1 MDDKAG
7 KLEATEYI
15 AVTLEEDG
23 RKLGEIMLPA
33 EAIEG
38 LSDHETTLYALA
50 AYRRLRA
57 AEQMLNRE
65 RIKAM
70 VTETMQGVLRALAE
84 GSAGVA
90 TLKITRLYLEQARQ
104 DAEETARLELIKPDA
119 FDAALTSFTKTLTQ
133 TFMEVLGGEKKT
145 TAEMLLWLWKHLIA
159 GALSEMEEEHGTEA
173 VTTMPDRQFDN
184 LLNQYLFERQDFK
197 ARTAELLLFFAE
209 DWAQMYVDAIDPGN
223 QSLAILRN
231 LLGLEPDTTDA
242 DPKGTI
248 TVNTDL
254 QGAMQVRAERFEDF
268 FSIPSGA
275 PYYALQE
282 IMATKDFHQLD
293 GIPWPTALIDKKSA
307 KGIAQL
313 RPAAMDENPLMA
325 PDEVDAWAKIMWR
338 TRDQLSDLDVDVMDS
353 LAAIYLQQ
361 TRQPGEDAVTVID
374 DILAMRGLKPKR
386 GGSGTRGGYTPKQR
400 QEAQAALAR
409 IQSIWLDMAEVDA
422 YEDTE
427 RGGRRRSRKTIQS
440 RPFVITDRMGQMR
453 LDGFMDV
460 ERFIFRP
467 GRVFAHYLHGPG
479 RQTALLN
486 AKILNFDP
494 YRETW
499 EKRLGRYLTNLWR
512 IRARSGAYME
522 PLRIQ
527 TLLKVV
533 DQELNSRRG
542 GWIRERLEKALDAL
556 LERGIINAWQYD
568 RWDEDTTQQRN
579 WFESWMQAT
588 VLIEP
593 PDEIQEHY
601 QELEQPTKAKALPA
615 TSKESLGTRLKARR
629 QQLGLT
635 QLQAAEELEISQ
647 GYYSQLERGKNRAKP
662 GAALGNRIDKWLGES

>member
-1 MDDKAG
+1 
-7 KLEATEYI
+7 L
-15 AVTLEEDG
+15 
-23 RKLGEIMLPA
+23 LGF
-33 EAIEG
+33 
-38 LSDHETTLYALA
+38 YA
-50 AYRRLRA
+50 
-57 AEQMLNRE
+57 Q
-65 RIKAM
+65 
-70 VTETMQGVLRALAE
+70 
-84 GSAGVA
+84 
-90 TLKITRLYLEQARQ
+90 
-104 DAEETARLELIKPDA
+104 
-119 FDAALTSFTKTLTQ
+119 
-133 TFMEVLGGEKKT
+133 
-145 TAEMLLWLWKHLIA
+145 
-159 GALSEMEEEHGTEA
+159 
-173 VTTMPDRQFDN
+173 
-184 LLNQYLFERQDFK
+184 
-197 ARTAELLLFFAE
+197 
-209 DWAQMYVDAIDPGN
+209 DWALDLLENMKLQN
-223 QSLAILRN
+223 LSLPELRT
-231 LLGLEPDTTDA
+231 LLGIETND
-242 DPKGTI
+242 
-248 TVNTDL
+248 TDL

-282 IMATKDFHQLD
+282 IMATKDFRQLD
-293 GIPWPTALIDKKSA
+293 GIPWPTALINKKSA
-307 KGIAQL
+307 KGTAQL

-353 LAAIYLQQ
+353 LAAVYLQQ
-361 TRQPGEDAVTVID
+361 TRKPGESAAVDID

-440 RPFVITDRMGQMR
+440 RPFVISDRMGQMR

-467 GRVFAHYLHGPG
+467 GEVFAHYLHGPG

-512 IRARSGAYME
+512 IRARVGACME
-522 PLRIQ
+522 PLRTQ
-527 TLLKVV
+527 TLLETVG
-533 DQELNSRRG
+533 DELNPRRG
-542 GWIRERLEKALDAL
+542 ARTRERLERALDAL
-556 LERGIINAWQYD
+556 AERAIINAWQYD

-588 VLIEP
+588 VVIEP

-635 QLQAAEELEISQ
+635 QLQAAEKLEVSQ
-647 GYYSQLERGKNRAKP
+647 GYYSQLERGKDRTKP
-662 GAALGNRIDKWLGES
+662 GAALRRRIDKWLG

>member
-23 RKLGEIMLPA
+23 KMLGDLMMPA
-33 EAIEG
+33 EALEG
-38 LSDHETTLYALA
+38 LSQEEITRQVFA
-50 AYRRLRA
+50 AHKRLRVA
-57 AEQMLNRE
+57 DQMLNRQ
-65 RIKAM
+65 RIKEDAM
-70 VTETMQGVLRALAE
+70 VTGPELMKSLAQMVAGLIALDVRAAWKE
-84 GSAGVA
+84 RG
-90 TLKITRLYLEQARQ
+90 QQ
-104 DAEETARLELIKPDA
+104 DAEEVMYLEGPVKEPDSLGEMAKA
-119 FDAALTSFTKTLTQ
+119 FEEPLLKMWQEDRESEDLTS
-133 TFMEVLGGEKKT
+133 
-145 TAEMLLWLWKHLIA
+145 WLWQHLIA
-159 GALSEMEEEHGTEA
+159 GAISELEDEHGIET
-173 VTTMPDRQFDN
+173 VRTMTDERFDA
-184 LLNQYLFERQDFK
+184 LLHKQLFEAQDF
-197 ARTAELLLFFAE
+197 TAAV
-209 DWAQMYVDAIDPGN
+209 A
-223 QSLAILRN
+223 N
-231 LLGLEPDTTDA
+231 LLGLYAQVWAQFLTEGLDLDNTSLPELRQWLGIGA
-242 DPKGTI
+242 DSD
-248 TVNTDL
+248 TDL

-307 KGIAQL
+307 KGTAQL
-313 RPAAMDENPLMA
+313 RPATMDENPLMA
-325 PDEVDAWAKIMWR
+325 PDEVDEWAKIMWW

-361 TRQPGEDAVTVID
+361 TRQPGEDAVTGID

-400 QEAQAALAR
+400 QEAQAALTR

-440 RPFVITDRMGQMR
+440 RPFVITDRIKGQMR

-593 PDEIQEHY
+593 PDKIEEHY
-601 QELEQPTKAKALPA
+601 QELERPAKAEALPA
-615 TSKESLGTRLKARR
+615 TSKEPLGTRLKARR

-662 GAALGNRIDKWLGES
+662 GAALGNRIDRWLGGP

>member
-1 MDDKAG
+1 MDDKTG
-7 KLEATEYI
+7 KLEAIEYI

-23 RKLGEIMLPA
+23 KMLGDLMMPA
-33 EAIEG
+33 EALEG
-38 LSDHETTLYALA
+38 LSQEEITRQVFA
-50 AYRRLRA
+50 AHKRLRVA
-57 AEQMLNRE
+57 DQMLNRQ
-65 RIKAM
+65 RIKEDAM
-70 VTETMQGVLRALAE
+70 ATGPELMKSLAQMVAGLMALDVWKTWTERA
-84 GSAGVA
+84 
-90 TLKITRLYLEQARQ
+90 QQ
-104 DAEETARLELIKPDA
+104 DAEELVYLERLARDPDA
-119 FDAALTSFTKTLTQ
+119 A
-133 TFMEVLGGEKKT
+133 T
-145 TAEMLLWLWKHLIA
+145 TAVHETAKTFEEPLLQMWQEGSESEDLTAWLWQHLIA
-159 GALSEMEEEHGTEA
+159 NAISELEEEHGTGAIQSMADE
-173 VTTMPDRQFDN
+173 RFDA
-184 LLNQYLFERQDFK
+184 LLHKQLFEAQDFK
-197 ARTAELLLFFAE
+197 AAVA
-209 DWAQMYVDAIDPGN
+209 
-223 QSLAILRN
+223 N
-231 LLGLEPDTTDA
+231 LLGLYAQTWTQFLTDVLDLDHKSLPELRQWLGIGA
-242 DPKGTI
+242 DLKGTI

-268 FSIPSGA
+268 FSIPSGT

-593 PDEIQEHY
+593 PAKIEEHY
-601 QELEQPTKAKALPA
+601 QELERPAKAEALQA
-615 TSKESLGTRLKARR
+615 TSKEPLGARLKARR

>member
-7 KLEATEYI
+7 KLEAIEYI

-23 RKLGEIMLPA
+23 KMLGDLMMPA
-33 EAIEG
+33 EALEG
-38 LSDHETTLYALA
+38 LSQEEITRQVFA
-50 AYRRLRA
+50 AHKRLRVA
-57 AEQMLNRE
+57 DQMLNRQ
-65 RIKAM
+65 RIKEDAM
-70 VTETMQGVLRALAE
+70 ATGPELMKSLAQMVAGLMALDVWKTWTERA
-84 GSAGVA
+84 
-90 TLKITRLYLEQARQ
+90 QQ
-104 DAEETARLELIKPDA
+104 DAEELVYLERLARDPDA
-119 FDAALTSFTKTLTQ
+119 A
-133 TFMEVLGGEKKT
+133 T
-145 TAEMLLWLWKHLIA
+145 TAVHETAKTFEEPLLQMWQEGSESEDLTAWLWQHLIA
-159 GALSEMEEEHGTEA
+159 NAISELEDEHGTGVIQSMADE
-173 VTTMPDRQFDN
+173 RFDA
-184 LLNQYLFERQDFK
+184 LLHKQLFEAQDFK
-197 ARTAELLLFFAE
+197 AAVA
-209 DWAQMYVDAIDPGN
+209 
-223 QSLAILRN
+223 N
-231 LLGLEPDTTDA
+231 LLGLYAQTWTQFLTDVLDLDHKSLPELRQWLGIGA
-242 DPKGTI
+242 DLKGTI

-268 FSIPSGA
+268 FSIPSGT

-593 PDEIQEHY
+593 PAKIEEHY
-601 QELEQPTKAKALPA
+601 QELERPAKAEALQA
-615 TSKESLGTRLKARR
+615 TSKEPLGARLKARR

>member
-1 MDDKAG
+1 MDDKTS
-7 KLEATEYI
+7 KLEAIKYI
-15 AVTLEEDG
+15 AVSLEEDG
-23 RKLGEIMLPA
+23 KMLGNLMMPA
-33 EAIEG
+33 DSIEG
-38 LSDHETTLYALA
+38 LPEDEVTRLTLA
-50 AYRRLRA
+50 AYRRLQA
-57 AEQMLNRE
+57 AERILNQTTIRE
-65 RIKAM
+65 AADADGPKLLQSLARIAAGTCAFDILTAWK
-70 VTETMQGVLRALAE
+70 ERALHDAAE
-84 GSAGVA
+84 AAYLKELA
-90 TLKITRLYLEQARQ
+90 TKPGALKRVLDETTKLLGAMLLEML
-104 DAEETARLELIKPDA
+104 EETNEAQNLHN
-119 FDAALTSFTKTLTQ
+119 
-133 TFMEVLGGEKKT
+133 
-145 TAEMLLWLWKHLIA
+145 WLWQHLIA
-159 GALSEMEEEHGTEA
+159 GAMEELEKEHGAESIA
-173 VTTMPDRQFDN
+173 TMGNEIFGELLHKQLYEKQDVGAAAAN
-184 LLNQYLFERQDFK
+184 LLAIRGQDLG
-197 ARTAELLLFFAE
+197 RDCLETLDLPNRSLQELRE
-209 DWAQMYVDAIDPGN
+209 
-223 QSLAILRN
+223 
-231 LLGLEPDTTDA
+231 LLGLESNTA
-242 DPKGTI
+242 D
-248 TVNTDL
+248 TDL

-282 IMATKDFHQLD
+282 IMATKDFRQLD
-293 GIPWPTALIDKKSA
+293 GIPWPTALINKKSA
-307 KGIAQL
+307 KGTAQL

-353 LAAIYLQQ
+353 LAAVYLQQ
-361 TRQPGEDAVTVID
+361 TRKPGESAAVDID

-440 RPFVITDRMGQMR
+440 RPFVISDRMGQMR

-467 GRVFAHYLHGPG
+467 GEVFAHYLHGPG

-512 IRARSGAYME
+512 IRARVGACME

-593 PDEIQEHY
+593 PAKIEEHY
-601 QELEQPTKAKALPA
+601 QELERPAKAEALQA
-615 TSKESLGTRLKARR
+615 TSKEPLGTRLKARR

-635 QLQAAEELEISQ
+635 QLQAAEKLEVSQ

>member
-15 AVTLEEDG
+15 AVTLKEDG
-23 RKLGEIMLPA
+23 KMLGNLMMPA
-33 EAIEG
+33 DSIEG
-38 LSDHETTLYALA
+38 LPEDEVTRLTLA
-50 AYRRLRA
+50 AYRRLQA
-57 AEQMLNRE
+57 AERILNQTTIRE
-65 RIKAM
+65 AADADGPKLLQSLARIAAGTCAFDILTAWK
-70 VTETMQGVLRALAE
+70 ERALHDAAE
-84 GSAGVA
+84 AAYLKELA
-90 TLKITRLYLEQARQ
+90 TKPGALKRVLDETTKLLGAMLLEML
-104 DAEETARLELIKPDA
+104 EETNEAQNLHN
-119 FDAALTSFTKTLTQ
+119 
-133 TFMEVLGGEKKT
+133 
-145 TAEMLLWLWKHLIA
+145 WLWQHLIA
-159 GALSEMEEEHGTEA
+159 GAMEELEKEHGAESIATMDNEIFGELLHKQLYEKQDFGQEA
-173 VTTMPDRQFDN
+173 VY
-184 LLNQYLFERQDFK
+184 LLGFYAQ
-197 ARTAELLLFFAE
+197 
-209 DWAQMYVDAIDPGN
+209 DWALDLLENMKLQN
-223 QSLAILRN
+223 LSLPELRT
-231 LLGLEPDTTDA
+231 LLGIETND
-242 DPKGTI
+242 
-248 TVNTDL
+248 TDL

-282 IMATKDFHQLD
+282 IMATKDFRQLD
-293 GIPWPTALIDKKSA
+293 GIPWPTALINKKSA
-307 KGIAQL
+307 KGTAQL

-353 LAAIYLQQ
+353 LAAVYLQQ
-361 TRQPGEDAVTVID
+361 TRKPGESAAVDID
-374 DILAMRGLKPKR
+374 DILAMRGLVPKM
-386 GGSGTRGGYTPKQR
+386 GGQRRRGGYRPEQR
-400 QEAQAALAR
+400 QEVQAALAR
-409 IQSIWLDMAEVDA
+409 IQSIWINLAEVVA

-440 RPFVITDRMGQMR
+440 RPFVISDRMGQMR
-453 LDGFMDV
+453 IDGFMDV

-467 GRVFAHYLHGPG
+467 GEVFAHYLHGPG

-512 IRARSGAYME
+512 IRARVGAYME
-522 PLRIQ
+522 PLRTQ
-527 TLLKVV
+527 TLLETVG
-533 DQELNSRRG
+533 DELNPRRG
-542 GWIRERLEKALDAL
+542 ARTRERLERALDAL
-556 LERGIINAWQYD
+556 AERAIINAWQYD

-588 VLIEP
+588 VVIEP

-635 QLQAAEELEISQ
+635 QLQAAEKLEVSQ
-647 GYYSQLERGKNRAKP
+647 GYYSQLERGKDRTKP
-662 GAALGNRIDKWLGES
+662 GAALRRRIDKWLG

>member
-1 MDDKAG
+1 MDDKTG
-7 KLEATEYI
+7 KLEAIEYI

-23 RKLGEIMLPA
+23 KMLGDLMMPA
-33 EAIEG
+33 EALEG
-38 LSDHETTLYALA
+38 LSQEEITRQVFA
-50 AYRRLRA
+50 AHKRLRVA
-57 AEQMLNRE
+57 DQMLNRQ
-65 RIKAM
+65 RIKEDAM
-70 VTETMQGVLRALAE
+70 ATGPELMKSLAQMVAGLMALDVWKTWTERA
-84 GSAGVA
+84 
-90 TLKITRLYLEQARQ
+90 QQ
-104 DAEETARLELIKPDA
+104 DAEELVYLERLARDPDA
-119 FDAALTSFTKTLTQ
+119 A
-133 TFMEVLGGEKKT
+133 T
-145 TAEMLLWLWKHLIA
+145 TAVHETAKTFEEPLLQMWQEGSESEDLTAWLWQHLIA
-159 GALSEMEEEHGTEA
+159 NAISELEDEHGTGVIQSMADE
-173 VTTMPDRQFDN
+173 RFDA
-184 LLNQYLFERQDFK
+184 LLHKQLFEAQDFK
-197 ARTAELLLFFAE
+197 AAVA
-209 DWAQMYVDAIDPGN
+209 
-223 QSLAILRN
+223 N
-231 LLGLEPDTTDA
+231 LLGLYAQTWTQFLTDVLDLDHKSLPELRQWLGIGA
-242 DPKGTI
+242 DLKGTI

-268 FSIPSGA
+268 FSIPSGT

-593 PDEIQEHY
+593 PAKIEEHY
-601 QELEQPTKAKALPA
+601 QELERPAKAEALQA
-615 TSKESLGTRLKARR
+615 TSKEPLGARLKARR